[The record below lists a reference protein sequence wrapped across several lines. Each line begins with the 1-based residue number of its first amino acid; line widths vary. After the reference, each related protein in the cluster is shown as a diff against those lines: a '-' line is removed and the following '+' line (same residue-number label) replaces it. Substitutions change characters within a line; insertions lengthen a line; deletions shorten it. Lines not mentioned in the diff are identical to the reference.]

1 MPQAGKPV
9 CTQCHAALDV
19 SGAPLEVSAE
29 RYQQIVASSPMPV
42 VVDFTASWAAPCR
55 AADEVV
61 DQFARR
67 KAGKVLV
74 LKVNFDKS
82 KQLIDE
88 LGIKA
93 IPTFQAVKGG
103 EEFARHAG
111 LLHRAAFDRWAERA
125 FIRAAA

>member
-1 MPQAGKPV
+1 MPQARKPV
-9 CTQCHAALDV
+9 CSQCHEALDV
-19 SGAPLEVSAE
+19 SGAPIEVSTE

-42 VVDFTASWAAPCR
+42 VVDFTAPWAAPCR

-61 DQFARR
+61 EQFARR
-67 KAGKVLV
+67 QAGKVLV

-82 KQLIDE
+82 KALIDE

-125 FIRAAA
+125 FTRAAA